1 MTTSTYQYKSAT
13 RSAAAPETYE
23 ALLFE
28 PSEAAREFNIT
39 ESATPAFQLGDW
51 VLLATVPSAF
61 SAALRM
67 NSRNFQSCVSIAETP
82 SGASYVSIINQARSF
97 QCRILMPLFEPKV
110 AKMFSGAKP
119 AVINVSLAAEDSN
132 EANGFR
138 ASFCEDQV
146 TSAQRAI
153 ERMKTLDK
161 KAVLDE
167 VEDVIAEYQRLASF
181 PSLQAGVEL
190 TDVCVVFALPF
201 WVAEIEECLNQSVFS
216 NSDEYRADMC
226 RVLYE
231 VRRMRPAVQ

>member
-1 MTTSTYQYKSAT
+1 MTTSTYQSQSAS

-28 PSEAAREFNIT
+28 PREAAREFNIT
-39 ESATPAFQLGDW
+39 ESTTPAFQLGDW

-61 SAALRM
+61 SAALRK

-82 SGASYVSIINQARSF
+82 SGASYVSIINQTSGF

-110 AKMFSGAKP
+110 AKMFSGSKP
-119 AVINVSLAAEDSN
+119 ATVNVSLAAEDSS

-153 ERMKTLDK
+153 ERMKSLDK
-161 KAVLDE
+161 KVVLNE
-167 VEDVIAEYQRLASF
+167 VEDVIAEYQRLDSF
-181 PSLQAGVEL
+181 PSLRAGVAL
-190 TDVCVVFALPF
+190 ADVCVVFALPL
-201 WVAEIEECLNQSVFS
+201 WVVDFEELIRNFFAPMSG
-216 NSDEYRADMC
+216 AH
-226 RVLYE
+226 
-231 VRRMRPAVQ
+231 